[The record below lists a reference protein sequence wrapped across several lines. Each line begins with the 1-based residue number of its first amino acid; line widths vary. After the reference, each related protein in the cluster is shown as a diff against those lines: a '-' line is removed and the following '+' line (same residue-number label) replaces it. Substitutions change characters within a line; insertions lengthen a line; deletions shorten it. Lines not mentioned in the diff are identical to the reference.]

1 MAPAPGDN
9 KVYGNWVSMGV
20 FKGLA
25 LLIIRRCLGDISGED
40 GVKGN

>member
-9 KVYGNWVSMGV
+9 KVYGNWVFIGV
-20 FKGLA
+20 FKGFTFF
-25 LLIIRRCLGDISGED
+25 IIRRYFGDIGGEN